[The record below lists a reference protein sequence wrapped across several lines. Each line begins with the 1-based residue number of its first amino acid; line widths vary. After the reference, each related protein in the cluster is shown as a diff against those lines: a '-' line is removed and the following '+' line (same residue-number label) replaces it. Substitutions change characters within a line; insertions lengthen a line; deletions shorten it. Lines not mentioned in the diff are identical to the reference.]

1 MPKVLQDF
9 LGYAIYFWVSE
20 PGEPPH
26 VHVSKGKQTAN
37 ATKFWI
43 RRDGVE
49 LAHNR
54 SRIPRKDLSKIE
66 AYLLANQ
73 DSILAAWF
81 RVFGMQ
87 Q

>member
-9 LGYAIYFWVSE
+9 LGYAIYFWVNE
-20 PGEPPH
+20 QDELPH

-43 RRDGVE
+43 RRDGLE

-54 SRIPRKDLSKIE
+54 SRIKRKDLSKIE

-73 DSILAAWF
+73 DTILAAWF
-81 RVFGMQ
+81 RIFGMQ

>member
-9 LGYAIYFWVSE
+9 LGYAIYFWLN
-20 PGEPPH
+20 GNDEPPH

-43 RRDGVE
+43 KRDGVE
-49 LAHNR
+49 LVHNR
-54 SRIPRKDLSKIE
+54 GRISLKDLRKIE

-73 DSILAAWF
+73 DTILAAWF
-81 RVFGMQ
+81 RVFKM
-87 Q
+87 

>member
-9 LGYAIYFWVSE
+9 LGYAIYFWANE
-20 PGEPPH
+20 QGEPPH

-43 RRDGVE
+43 KRDGVE

-54 SRIPRKDLSKIE
+54 GRIPRKDLSKIE
-66 AYLLANQ
+66 SYLLANQ
-73 DSILAAWF
+73 DAILAAWLRTF
-81 RVFGMQ
+81 NMQ
-87 Q
+87 

>member
-9 LGYAIYFWVSE
+9 LGYVIYFWVNE
-20 PGEPPH
+20 QGEPPH
-26 VHVSKGKQTAN
+26 VYVSKGKQTAN

-49 LAHNR
+49 LAHNNGQ
-54 SRIPRKDLSKIE
+54 IPTKDLHKIE

-73 DSILAAWF
+73 DRILAAWF
-81 RVFGMQ
+81 RFFNM
-87 Q
+87 

>member
-9 LGYAIYFWVSE
+9 LGYAIYFWVNES
-20 PGEPPH
+20 GEPPH
-26 VHVSKGKQTAN
+26 VHVSKGKQTPN

-54 SRIPRKDLSKIE
+54 GRIRLKDLRKIE
-66 AYLLANQ
+66 TYLLANQ
-73 DSILAAWF
+73 DTILAAWYKTF
-81 RVFGMQ
+81 NM
-87 Q
+87 

>member
-9 LGYAIYFWVSE
+9 LGYAIYFWVNENS
-20 PGEPPH
+20 EPPH

-43 RRDGVE
+43 KRDGVE

-54 SRIPRKDLSKIE
+54 SRIKRKDLSKIE

-73 DSILAAWF
+73 DTILAAWV
-81 RVFGMQ
+81 RTFGM
-87 Q
+87 

>member
-1 MPKVLQDF
+1 MPKFLQDF
-9 LGYAIYFWVSE
+9 LGYAIYFWANE
-20 PGEPPH
+20 NNEPPH

-54 SRIPRKDLSKIE
+54 GRIPRKDLRKIE
-66 AYLLANQ
+66 AYILANQ
-73 DSILAAWF
+73 NDILAEWF
-81 RVFGMQ
+81 RLFNM
-87 Q
+87 

>member
-9 LGYAIYFWVSE
+9 MGYAIYFWLEQNIS
-20 PGEPPH
+20 PH
-26 VHVSKGKQTAN
+26 VHVSKGKQTPN

-54 SRIPRKDLSKIE
+54 GRIRLKDLRKIE
-66 AYLLANQ
+66 TYLLANQ
-73 DSILAAWF
+73 DTILAAWYRTF
-81 RVFGMQ
+81 NM
-87 Q
+87 